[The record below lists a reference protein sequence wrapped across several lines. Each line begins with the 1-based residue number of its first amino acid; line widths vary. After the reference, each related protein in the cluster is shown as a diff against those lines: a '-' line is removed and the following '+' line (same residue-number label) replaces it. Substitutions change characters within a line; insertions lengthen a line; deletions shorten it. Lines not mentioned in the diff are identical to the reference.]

1 MSILVKIFRR
11 PDYSSDAT
19 VFIDQLKAQKPDL
32 DARQRAGMAILWD
45 KHVDREA
52 WSAWRDAEVPQKPY
66 VYQTET
72 R

>member
-19 VFIDQLKAQKPDL
+19 VFIDQLKVQKPDL
-32 DARQRAGMAILWD
+32 DARQRAGMAIFWD